1 MKKNILDKI
10 DKSIKVIETSKSLYP
25 QIIKIVN
32 TITKCYRSKHKVI
45 LFGNGGSAT
54 DAQHIASEL
63 VGRLNLQRKSL
74 PAISLTSDTSILT
87 SIGNDFKFDYIF
99 SRQCESLVEKNDVVI
114 ATSTSGNSKNVIQGV
129 KTAKKNGAIIIGL
142 LGKKGGKIKSLVDI
156 PLVVPSNSTTKIQDS
171 HRVLIHVICELIEEK
186 LFTQNS
192 TRLKTK

>member
-1 MKKNILDKI
+1 MKDDIQEIITSSSKTIT
-10 DKSIKVIETSKSLYP
+10 SISNNLSEIEYIVL
-25 QIIKIVN
+25 KIVSAIKN
-32 TITKCYRSKHKVI
+32 GNKVI

-114 ATSTSGNSKNVIQGV
+114 AISTSGNSKNVIQGV

-142 LGKKGGKIKSLVDI
+142 LGNKGGKIKSMVDI
-156 PLVVPSNSTTKIQDS
+156 PLVIPSNLTTKIQDS
-171 HRVLIHVICELIEEK
+171 HRVLIHVICELLEEK

-192 TRLKTK
+192 TRKNT